1 MSAERE
7 RCRAGET
14 RIHVLCI
21 SSGVKKIQSVLGLE
35 FETTDLEL
43 QGHRHDE

>member
-21 SSGVKKIQSVLGLE
+21 SSGVKKIQSVLRLE
-35 FETTDLEL
+35 FEATDLEL
-43 QGHRHDE
+43 ERHRHGE